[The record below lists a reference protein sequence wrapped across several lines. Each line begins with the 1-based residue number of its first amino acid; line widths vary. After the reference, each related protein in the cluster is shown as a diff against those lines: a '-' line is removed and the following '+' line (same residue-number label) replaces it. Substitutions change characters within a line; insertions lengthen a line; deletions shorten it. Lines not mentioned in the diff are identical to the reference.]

1 MARNLRC
8 GPLPG
13 NPVGAR
19 IEYVPGMKDFAG
31 KVVWITG
38 ASSGIGEALA
48 YELARQGAQL
58 VLSARRQ
65 DRLEAVRS
73 RCAHPEDHRV
83 LPFDMADLASHAAQ
97 VERVIGELGRI
108 DVLINNAGV
117 SQRSLAKETA
127 LEVDRRL
134 FEVDY
139 FGPIS
144 LIKQVLPRMLAR
156 RAGLIVAISSV
167 AGLVATPYRSS
178 YAAAKAALIAFHDAL
193 RAETHREGI
202 RVSVVCPGF
211 VDTEIAQAALVGDG
225 SASAGRFVQP
235 RGALSAELFARLTVE
250 RLRRGESLIVVG
262 GPKENLVWRLAR
274 LSPSL
279 TAKVIRYVKVV

>member
-1 MARNLRC
+1 
-8 GPLPG
+8 
-13 NPVGAR
+13 
-19 IEYVPGMKDFAG
+19 MKDFAG

-58 VLSARRQ
+58 ILSARRQ

-83 LPFDMADLASHAAQ
+83 LPFDMADLGSHARQ
-97 VERVIGELGRI
+97 VASVLEQLGRI

-117 SQRSLAKETA
+117 SQRALAKETA

-139 FGPIS
+139 FGPVS
-144 LIKQVLPRMLAR
+144 LIKQVLPHMLAR
-156 RAGLIVAISSV
+156 KAGLIVAISSV

-193 RAETHREGI
+193 RAESHEDGI

-211 VDTEIAQAALVGDG
+211 VATEIAQSALVGDG
-225 SASAGRFVQP
+225 SASAGRFVVP
-235 RGALSAELFARLTVE
+235 EGALSAEAFARLTVE
-250 RLRRGESLIVVG
+250 RLRRGQSLIVVG
-262 GPKENLVWRLAR
+262 GLKEQFVWRLAR
-274 LSPSL
+274 FSPSL
-279 TAKVIRYVKVV
+279 TAKVIRRAKVV